1 MKYEIAKG
9 ISLTTIPT
17 TKFKNNKLVMNFTFP
32 AQHQN
37 YAKLALLAE
46 LLENCSAQY
55 NSELLVSRQLSKMY
69 GASFGVT
76 VLRYGNQH
84 TLQVSITFPND
95 KYLPPKS
102 ELTSEILA
110 FLKEMIEDPFIEGDQ
125 FNQAYF
131 QIHQGNMVHYL
142 DSIQDNKEF
151 FSTLELQ
158 RLYYPND
165 PDHGHFLM
173 GSHQEMSQ
181 ISAQELYTFYR
192 WVLNSAKITI
202 LAGGDLIDD
211 QLVTGFKEFASFT
224 DRMPEDYQLRV
235 VPAPISK
242 VQQGTKVIAGSQSV
256 LSMAYELPIY
266 FGDDDYFA
274 SVIFNQL
281 FGGSSRSLLFTNVRE
296 KNSLAYDIHSGYN
309 SLVGMVTVQAGID
322 FKDEDRVIQM
332 VADQLQQ
339 TSDGKYSDELL
350 DGVKQALI
358 NQHRSEA
365 DHLGSLI
372 EKQYL
377 QQMMGFSLSDTKW
390 EQQVASVTRSQIA
403 QVAKRLTLRAIYQ
416 LNSRGDA

>member
-9 ISLTTIPT
+9 IRLITIPT
-17 TKFKNNKLVMNFTFP
+17 TKFKNSKLVINFTFP
-32 AQHQN
+32 AKHQN

-95 KYLPPKS
+95 RYLPPKS
-102 ELTSEILA
+102 ELSTAILA
-110 FLKEMIEDPFIEGDQ
+110 FLKEMIEHPFVDGDQ
-125 FNQAYF
+125 FNAAYF
-131 QIHQGNMVHYL
+131 RIHQGNMIHYL
-142 DSIQDNKEF
+142 DSIQDNKAF
-151 FSTLELQ
+151 FSTLALQ

-165 PDHGHFLM
+165 PDHGNFLM

-181 ISAQELYTFYR
+181 ISAQDLYAFYR
-192 WVLNSAKITI
+192 WVLKSAKITI
-202 LAGGDLIDD
+202 LAGGDLASDRWIA
-211 QLVTGFKEFASFT
+211 GFKRFSSFT
-224 DRMPEDYQLRV
+224 YRNLKPYQLRV
-235 VPAPISK
+235 VPAPVSK
-242 VQQGTKVIAGSQSV
+242 VQRATKVIAGSQSV

-274 SVIFNQL
+274 AVIFNQL

-296 KNSLAYDIHSGYN
+296 KNSLAYDIHSSYN
-309 SLVGMVTVQAGID
+309 SLVGMVSVQAGID
-322 FKDEDRVIQM
+322 FKDEARVTQM

-339 TSDGKYSDELL
+339 TTDGQYADELL
-350 DGVKQALI
+350 EGVKQALI

-377 QQMMGFSLSDTKW
+377 QQMMGFSLDDSKW
-390 EQQVASVTRSQIA
+390 EQQVSGVTRSQITK
-403 QVAKRLTLRAIYQ
+403 VAKQLTLRVIYQ
-416 LNSRGDA
+416 LNSRGDK